1 MRQSI
6 HALKTILLTG
16 AGGQLAAD
24 LEMTFASAGHTV
36 IGYRREDLDITDEGA
51 VSTVL
56 KEVRPDIVLNTAAY
70 NKVDAAETDAEAAFA
85 INALGPRVLAKSAH
99 DVGAV
104 LVHYS
109 TDYVVD
115 DGKRTPS
122 READAP
128 LPRSV
133 YASSKLSGEY
143 FVRSLS
149 SRHYVLRVC
158 GLYGLAGRRTRHGNF
173 VETMLRLAATGRP
186 LRVVADQIT
195 APTATRDVAFST
207 LALCDGGAPY
217 GLYNCTAEG
226 ETSWYDFAA
235 AIFEL
240 AGLEVDLAPTTAD
253 AYGAAAPR
261 PDYAVLDNSRL
272 LAAGVERPRPW
283 REALSAY
290 LAERGGL

>member
-6 HALKTILLTG
+6 HALKKVLLTG

-24 LEMTFASAGHTV
+24 LEAAFASAGHTV
-36 IGYRREDLDITDEGA
+36 VGYRREDLDITDERA
-51 VSTVL
+51 VAGVL
-56 KEVRPDIVLNTAAY
+56 REVRPDIVLNTAAY
-70 NKVDAAETDAEAAFA
+70 NKVDAAEADPGPAFA
-85 INALGPRVLAKSAH
+85 VNAFGPRLLARGAQDS
-99 DVGAV
+99 GAV
-104 LVHYS
+104 IVHYS

-115 DGKRTPS
+115 GSRATPA
-122 READAP
+122 REDDPP

-133 YASSKLSGEY
+133 YAASKLSGEY
-143 FVRSLS
+143 FVRASS
-149 SRHYVLRVC
+149 SRSYVLRVC

-173 VETMLRLAATGRP
+173 VETMLRLASSGKP

-195 APTATRDVAFST
+195 APTATRDVAAVT

-235 AIFEL
+235 AVFAL
-240 AGLEVDLAPTTAD
+240 AGVEVDLASTTA
-253 AYGAAAPR
+253 AEYGAAAAR
-261 PDYAVLDNSRL
+261 PDYAVLDNARL
-272 LAAGVERPRPW
+272 LAAGVARPRPW